1 MDAVYDTFDKRMDE
15 NILFQSQKTKYFLE
29 NISDYDETKSYVVN
43 VFH

>member
-1 MDAVYDTFDKRMDE
+1 MDAVYDRRKYTISIAE
-15 NILFQSQKTKYFLE
+15 TKYILE